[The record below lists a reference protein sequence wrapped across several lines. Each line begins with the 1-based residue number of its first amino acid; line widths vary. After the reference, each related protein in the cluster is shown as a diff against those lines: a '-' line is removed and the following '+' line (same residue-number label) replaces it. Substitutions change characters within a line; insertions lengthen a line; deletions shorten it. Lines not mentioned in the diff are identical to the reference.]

1 MFNRNI
7 KMTKHESAGIASVGR
22 HVIIALLVIHFLP
35 VWIFTYFPTQDGASH
50 IYNSYVLKEYH
61 KHENYR
67 LREVYELRLTLFPN
81 WTSHAFLALLMYVF
95 PPIICEKILISICIG
110 LLPLSLF
117 YFLNS
122 VQKGNAIFGLVGF
135 IFAYNYLLHMG
146 FYNFVLSMSLFFFT
160 LGYWWKRRNELTIA
174 NIGMLYALLI
184 ATYLTHYQSYATLM
198 MALTFFS
205 VFLSLYEALRVTW
218 GYREISGGNEKT
230 LASKLKTFAAKLKP
244 TFLFLVTMLPAYF
257 IMISYFLDRPRRA
270 GGHKGFEW
278 LSEYFFSMKSLVS
291 FRDEHILIGR
301 VLLVV
306 FAVAF
311 VLTLIDRVLHVYRFS
326 RLSESDD
333 SIERLWTRIV
343 RKRDLFLLLAT
354 ILTVMYFRFP
364 WVGYGGGWINDRI
377 HLYIFLV
384 LLPFFSIGL
393 HKYIKYATAVI
404 IIALSLWHLGYNV
417 QTYYLL
423 NKDIDDAVSS
433 IGMLDKHTIL
443 TSRPEEWNGVSDSL
457 GWKPKYVAPCGHTE
471 CLLAVKNGIAYLDN
485 YEAHT
490 DHFPVRFKE
499 RHYSAESAPGE
510 RWKTDFTPDHMI
522 LWRTEY
528 DEIEELEDD
537 FELIHSNNHNRLY
550 RLKRASPDEN
560 LWGGRT
566 TIKFDMQSHDGQ
578 TAPDHIAI
586 YENTEYIDGRY
597 GWLTQS
603 EREEFISES
612 NLPEPYRDGMWG
624 EEDGVF
630 RVALPN
636 GEYEVTCYFSSDGSE
651 PLEINLIANRE
662 KKLKKLRIPAE
673 NETVERS
680 YNVTI
685 TDERLTQVIYSG
697 GRGCYERWGWSG
709 CAIKRN

>member
-1 MFNRNI
+1 
-7 KMTKHESAGIASVGR
+7 MTKHQFVGIASVGR
-22 HVIIALLVIHFLP
+22 NVIIALLVIHLLP

-95 PPIICEKILISICIG
+95 PPIICENILISICIG

-160 LGYWWKRRNELTIA
+160 LGYWWKHKDKLTLK
-174 NIGMLYALLI
+174 NIGVMYVLLI

-218 GYREISGGNEKT
+218 GYRKISADDEKS
-230 LASKLKTFAAKLKP
+230 LASSLKSFAGKLKP
-244 TFLFLVTMLPAYF
+244 TFLFLVSMLPAYF

-270 GGHKGFEW
+270 SGHRGFEW
-278 LSEYFFSMKSLVS
+278 LNEYFFSMKSLVS
-291 FRDEHILIGR
+291 FRDEHVPIGR

-311 VLTLIDRVLHVYRFS
+311 LLTLIERVRHVYRFRRS
-326 RLSESDD
+326 SESEDAH
-333 SIERLWTRIV
+333 ERLWTRIV
-343 RKRDLFLLLAT
+343 RRRDLFLLLAI
-354 ILTVMYFRFP
+354 ILTVMYFKFP
-364 WVGYGGGWINDRI
+364 WWGYGGGWINDRI

-393 HKYIKYATAVI
+393 HKYIKYATAGI
-404 IIALSLWHLGYNV
+404 IITLSLWHLGYNV

-443 TSRPEEWNGVSDSL
+443 TSRPGEWNGISDSL
-457 GWKPKYVAPCGHTE
+457 GWKPKYVAPFGHVE

-485 YEAHT
+485 YEATT
-490 DHFPVRFKE
+490 DHFPLFYKRKDLPADYVV
-499 RHYSAESAPGE
+499 
-510 RWKTDFTPDHMI
+510 

-528 DEIEELEDD
+528 DEIEDLAGD
-537 FELIHSNNHNRLY
+537 FDLIDSNDYNRLY
-550 RLKRASPDEN
+550 RRKKAKPDEQ
-560 LWGGRT
+560 LWDEAT
-566 TIKFDMQSHDGQ
+566 AVAFDMQPHNGRI
-578 TAPDHIAI
+578 APGHIAV
-586 YENTEYIDGRY
+586 YNDTAYIDGRY
-597 GWLTQS
+597 GWLTSS
-603 EREEFISES
+603 EREQSLSES
-612 NLPEPYRDGMWG
+612 DIPEPYKDGISG
-624 EEDGVF
+624 EDDGVF
-630 RVALPN
+630 RVTLPN
-636 GEYEVTCYFSSDGSE
+636 GDYRITCYFSSDESDL
-651 PLEINLIANRE
+651 LEINLIANGE
-662 KKLKKLRIPAE
+662 KKIKKLRISRG
-673 NETVERS
+673 NETIERS
-680 YNVTI
+680 YDITI
-685 TDERLTQVIYSG
+685 TDERLTQVIYTR
-697 GRGCYERWGWSG
+697 GRDAYKRWAWSG
-709 CAIKRN
+709 CIIEQKK

>member
-1 MFNRNI
+1 
-7 KMTKHESAGIASVGR
+7 MTKHEFASDVSVGK
-22 HVIIALLVIHFLP
+22 IIIISLLVIHLLP

-95 PPIICEKILISICIG
+95 PPIICEKILISLCIG

-122 VQKGNAIFGLVGF
+122 VQKGKTLFTLVGF

-146 FYNFVLSMSLFFFT
+146 FYNFVLSMSLFCFT
-160 LGYWWKRRNELTIA
+160 LGYWWRHRNEFTVA
-174 NIGMLYALLI
+174 NIGILYVLLM

-198 MALTFFS
+198 MSLTFFS
-205 VFLSLYEALRVTW
+205 VFLSLYKALLMTW
-218 GYREISGGNEKT
+218 GYKGISVENEKT
-230 LASKLKTFAAKLKP
+230 LASKLKTFATKLKP
-244 TFLFLVTMLPAYF
+244 AFLFLVTMLPAYF

-278 LSEYFFSMKSLVS
+278 LKEYFFSMKSLVS

-306 FAVAF
+306 FAIAF
-311 VLTLIDRVLHVYRFS
+311 LLTLIDRVRNVYTFRRS
-326 RLSESDD
+326 SESDD
-333 SIERLWTRIV
+333 TNERLWTRIV
-343 RKRDLFLLLAT
+343 NSRDVFLLLAI
-354 ILTVMYFRFP
+354 ILTVMYFTFP

-384 LLPFFSIGL
+384 LLPFFSISL
-393 HKYIKYATAVI
+393 HKYTKYATGGI

-423 NKDIDDAVSS
+423 NKDIADAVSS
-433 IGMLDKHTIL
+433 AGTLDEHTIL
-443 TSRPEEWNGVSDSL
+443 TSRPEEWNGPSNSL
-457 GWKPKYVAPCGHTE
+457 GWKPKYVAPFGHTE
-471 CLLAVKNGIAYLDN
+471 CLLAVNNGIAYLMN
-485 YEAHT
+485 YEAKT

-499 RHYSAESAPGE
+499 RDYSAESAPGK
-510 RWKTDFTPDHMI
+510 RWITLFTADHLI

-550 RLKRASPDEN
+550 RRKRARPDEN

-586 YENTEYIDGRY
+586 YEDTVYTDGKY
-597 GWLTQS
+597 GWLTRS
-603 EREEFISES
+603 EREEFVSEV
-612 NLPEPYRDGMWG
+612 NLPEPYRDSVWG

-630 RVALPN
+630 RIALPN
-636 GEYEVTCYFSSDGSE
+636 GEYEVTCYFSSGDSE
-651 PLEINLIANRE
+651 PLEINLIANGE
-662 KKLKKLRIPAE
+662 KKIKKLRIPTGI
-673 NETVERS
+673 ETVERS
-680 YNVTI
+680 YDITI
-685 TDERLTQVIYSG
+685 TDERLTQVIYSR
-697 GRGCYERWGWSG
+697 GRSRYERWGWSG
-709 CAIKRN
+709 CTIKRN

>member
-1 MFNRNI
+1 
-7 KMTKHESAGIASVGR
+7 MTNHGFASNVSVGK
-22 HVIIALLVIHFLP
+22 IIIISLLVIHLLP

-50 IYNSYVLKEYH
+50 IYNSYVLKEYR

-122 VQKGNAIFGLVGF
+122 VQKGKTLFALVGF

-174 NIGMLYALLI
+174 NIGILYALLI

-218 GYREISGGNEKT
+218 GYREISGDDEKT
-230 LASKLKTFAAKLKP
+230 LASNLKSFAGKLKP
-244 TFLFLVTMLPAYF
+244 TFLFLVSMLPAYF

-278 LSEYFFSMKSLVS
+278 LNEYFFSMKSLVS

-306 FAVAF
+306 FAMAF
-311 VLTLIDRVLHVYRFS
+311 LLTLIDRVRHVYRFS
-326 RLSESDD
+326 RSPESEDAH
-333 SIERLWTRIV
+333 ERLWPRIV
-343 RKRDLFLLLAT
+343 TRNDVFLLLAI
-354 ILTVMYFRFP
+354 ILTVMYFKFP
-364 WVGYGGGWINDRI
+364 WSGYGGGWINDRI

-384 LLPFFSIGL
+384 LLPFFSISL
-393 HKYIKYATAVI
+393 HKYIKYATGGI
-404 IIALSLWHLGYNV
+404 IIALSLWHLSYNV

-423 NKDIDDAVSS
+423 NKDIADAVSS
-433 IGMLDKHTIL
+433 AGLLDKHTIL
-443 TSRPEEWNGVSDSL
+443 TSRPAEWNGISDSL
-457 GWKPKYVAPCGHTE
+457 GWEPKYVAPFGHTE
-471 CLLAVKNGIAYLDN
+471 CFLAARNGIAYLKN
-485 YEAHT
+485 YEAKT
-490 DHFPVRFKE
+490 DHFPLRYGE
-499 RHYSAESAPGE
+499 RDYSAESLAGR
-510 RWKTDFTPDHMI
+510 RWKTSFDADHLI

-537 FELIHSNNHNRLY
+537 FELIHSNNYNRLY
-550 RLKRASPDEN
+550 RRKRARPDEK

-566 TIKFDMQSHDGQ
+566 TIKFDMQSHDRQ

-586 YENTEYIDGRY
+586 YEDTVYTDGRY
-597 GWLTQS
+597 GWLTRS
-603 EREEFISES
+603 EREEFISEA
-612 NLPEPYRDGMWG
+612 NLPEPYRDSVWG

-636 GEYEVTCYFSSDGSE
+636 GEYEVTCYFSSGGSE
-651 PLEINLIANRE
+651 PLEINLIANGE
-662 KKLKKLRIPAE
+662 KKIKKLRIPTGI
-673 NETVERS
+673 ETVERS

-685 TDERLTQVIYSG
+685 TDERLTQVIYTR
-697 GRGCYERWGWSG
+697 GRSRYERWGWSG

>member
-1 MFNRNI
+1 
-7 KMTKHESAGIASVGR
+7 MTKQKLANVASVGQ
-22 HVIIALLVIHFLP
+22 IIIISLLVIHLLP

-95 PPIICEKILISICIG
+95 PPIICEKILISMCIG

-122 VQKGNAIFGLVGF
+122 VQKGKTLFGLVGF

-146 FYNFVLSMSLFFFT
+146 FYNFVLSISLFFFT
-160 LGYWWKRRNELTIA
+160 LGYWWKRRNEFTVA
-174 NIGMLYALLI
+174 NIGILYVLLM

-205 VFLSLYEALRVTW
+205 VFLSLYEALRKTW
-218 GYREISGGNEKT
+218 GYKGISGENEKT
-230 LASKLKTFAAKLKP
+230 LASKLKTFGAKLKP

-278 LSEYFFSMKSLVS
+278 LKEYFFSMKSLVS

-311 VLTLIDRVLHVYRFS
+311 LLTLIERIRHVYRFS
-326 RLSESDD
+326 RSSESEDTN
-333 SIERLWTRIV
+333 ERLWTKIV
-343 RKRDLFLLLAT
+343 NSRDLFLLLAI
-354 ILTVMYFRFP
+354 ILTVMYFTFP

-384 LLPFFSIGL
+384 LLPFFSISL
-393 HKYIKYATAVI
+393 HKYIKYATGGI
-404 IIALSLWHLGYNV
+404 IIALSLWHLGYNI

-423 NKDIDDAVSS
+423 NKDIADAVSS
-433 IGMLDKHTIL
+433 AGLLDKHTIL
-443 TSRPEEWNGVSDSL
+443 TSRPAEWNGVSDSL
-457 GWKPKYVAPCGHTE
+457 GWEPKYVAPFGHTE
-471 CLLAVKNGIAYLDN
+471 CFLAARNGIAYLKN
-485 YEAHT
+485 YEAKT
-490 DHFPVRFKE
+490 DHFPLRYRDRDF
-499 RHYSAESAPGE
+499 SAR
-510 RWKTDFTPDHMI
+510 RWKTSFDADHLV

-550 RLKRASPDEN
+550 RRKRARPDEN
-560 LWGGRT
+560 LWGDRT
-566 TIKFDMQSHDGQ
+566 TIKFDMQSHNGQ

-586 YENTEYIDGRY
+586 YEDTVYTDGRY
-597 GWLTQS
+597 GWLTKS
-603 EREEFISES
+603 EREDSVGET
-612 NLPEPYRDGMWG
+612 NLPEPYRDSVWG

-636 GEYEVTCYFSSDGSE
+636 GEYEVTCYFSSGGSE
-651 PLEINLIANRE
+651 PLEINLIANGE
-662 KKLKKLRIPAE
+662 KKIRKLRIPKG

-685 TDERLTQVIYSG
+685 ADERLTQVIYTR
-697 GRGCYERWGWSG
+697 GRSRYERWGWSG
-709 CAIKRN
+709 CVIKRN